1 MIVEFVRVSEQGFN
15 WMPIFQTALGTFGGF
30 VFGLIAFGIQR
41 HFQRRGDERERDNST
56 VDALK
61 RLLSCASSNIET
73 VAMLKIQLIEPL
85 EPEVKAM
92 EELVEKSYEDARNTA
107 TMRAATEKLRH
118 FFQTL
123 PRAYELEPPA
133 FSELSR
139 VVDDLPGLTI
149 FTHRGMSSMKEL
161 EAISSQRN
169 DLIAQYAKENAAG
182 EMNEHRFLYFT
193 SMLTGQGR
201 GLVEMGD
208 NAMAFFMLVTEQ
220 VESYFDYGIKLEGF
234 TRYRL
239 VPEAVKRLPAKDRFP
254 EMRKLLVDFNERPL
268 KKQKR

>member
-1 MIVEFVRVSEQGFN
+1 MIVEFVRVSEQGFS
-15 WMPIFQTALGTFGGF
+15 WTPIFQTGLGTFGGF
-30 VFGLIAFGIQR
+30 VFGLIAFGIQQW
-41 HFQRRGDERERDNST
+41 FQRRANEKERDNST
-56 VDALK
+56 IDALK

-73 VAMLKIQLIEPL
+73 IAMLKIQLIEPL

-92 EELVEKSYEDARNTA
+92 EDLVEKTYEDEKNIKALAEATA
-107 TMRAATEKLRH
+107 KLRH

-123 PRAYELEPPA
+123 PRAYELDPPA

-139 VVDDLPGLTI
+139 VVDDMPGLTI

-169 DLIAQYAKENAAG
+169 DLIAEHAKENAAG
-182 EMNEHRFLYFT
+182 MNSHRLLYFM

-201 GLVEMGD
+201 GLIEMAD
-208 NAMAFFMLVTEQ
+208 NAMAFFMLVVEQ
-220 VESYFDYGIKLEGF
+220 VESYLDYGVKLEGF

-239 VPEAVKRLPAKDRFP
+239 VDQATKRLPAKNRFP
-254 EMRKLLVDFNERPL
+254 EMRRLLVDFNEKHL
-268 KKQKR
+268 KRR